1 MNCVLKLM
9 LQKVST
15 SGFGLSQYEDLIPS
29 SLTNEI
35 EDLAEKVKGKR
46 VAHINATAQGGGV
59 AEVLG
64 SLVPLQ
70 KSVGLDAS
78 WYAMKGEEDFFNIS
92 KNIHNGLQGEG
103 RELTEEE
110 KNLYLKHNEK
120 VAASVQK
127 LDADYFVL
135 HDPQPTACVKHLQ
148 DEKKICRVHIDT
160 TSPREQVRDFIFP
173 FFNCYDRIIFSMD
186 EFVPSEFDSKKVKIA
201 APAIDPFTDKNDS
214 MDKSE
219 AREILSDLGI
229 DPNRPFISQ
238 VSRFDPWKDPVGVLK
253 AYKKAKKEISGLQF
267 GYAGLIL
274 ADDDP
279 EAQEIYEKTKA
290 AAGEDEDIHLFEDP
304 QILDDHNLSVDEFVN
319 AFQAGSDL
327 ILQKSIR
334 EGFALTVTEAMWKG
348 KLVIGGKAGGIKK
361 QIKHEKTGF
370 LVDSVEECSKRIIE
384 AFENEGKRRELGK
397 KAKERAAK
405 EFLQPRLLRD
415 YLEIFVEIDEESK
428 KV

>member
-1 MNCVLKLM
+1 MLK
-9 LQKVST
+9 KVDT
-15 SGFGLSQYEDLIPS
+15 SGIGLSRYEDLIPA
-29 SLTNEI
+29 SLFEEI
-35 EDLAEKVKGKR
+35 ERLADKIEGKK

-64 SLVPLQ
+64 SLIPLQ
-70 KSVGLDAS
+70 SSVGLDAE
-78 WYAMKGEEDFFNIS
+78 WYAMKGEDKFFDIS

-103 RELTEEE
+103 RDLTESE
-110 KNLYLKHNEK
+110 KKFYLEHNKK
-120 VAASVQK
+120 VAASINK
-127 LDADYFVL
+127 LDVDYLIL
-135 HDPQPTACVKHLQ
+135 HDPQPTACVKHLKHP
-148 DEKKICRVHIDT
+148 KKVCRVHIDT
-160 TSPREQVRDFIFP
+160 TSPRKQVRDFIFP
-173 FFNCYDRIIFSMD
+173 FFDSYDRIIFSMD

-361 QIKHEKTGF
+361 QIKHDETGF
-370 LVDSVEECSKRIIE
+370 LVNSVGECHKKIVE
-384 AFENEGKRRELGK
+384 AFENREKREELGK
-397 KAKERAAK
+397 KAKKRAAK
-405 EFLQPRLLRD
+405 KFLQPRLLRD
-415 YLEIFVEIDEESK
+415 HLETLVEIDEESK
-428 KV
+428 K